1 MHRIIFTLAIVILL
15 TSCKSEENNSNKN
28 KHGAFTCTISAVHK
42 SQSNCQGESLKNPAP
57 ASYGELNI
65 SSLEGSDASL
75 NGAIFLINKTSGC
88 GENEDFFPVA
98 IAQIKS
104 EKSTGFVLIGMPCNP
119 IYNPKEITD
128 FFEFQLAH
136 SRTMK
141 SITEWIELEYHQE
154 WLVTSW
160 MGDKKAK
167 AYLDR
172 LGIKS

>member
-119 IYNPKEITD
+119 SQN
-128 FFEFQLAH
+128 
-136 SRTMK
+136 
-141 SITEWIELEYHQE
+141 
-154 WLVTSW
+154 
-160 MGDKKAK
+160 G
-167 AYLDR
+167 
-172 LGIKS
+172 